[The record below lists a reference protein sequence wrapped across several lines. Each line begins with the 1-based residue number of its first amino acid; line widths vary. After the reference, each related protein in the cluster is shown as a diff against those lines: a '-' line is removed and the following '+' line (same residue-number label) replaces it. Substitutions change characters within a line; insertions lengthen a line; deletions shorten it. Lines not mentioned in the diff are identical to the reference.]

1 MKIQA
6 PFYLV
11 ALILALAIFGW
22 GVFYASGRL
31 TGGGLWTDS
40 AITNFAQCA
49 AVGYPIMESYPR
61 QCRTPEGVTF
71 VEETNREP
79 AEGPAAAPPA
89 YYGSSTGGPC
99 QKDDDCQVA
108 GCNQEICQ
116 GRAEEERFSI
126 CILPDKPTPG
136 DLGLACVCVDDG
148 CQWAQ
153 P

>member
-22 GVFYASGRL
+22 GVFSASGRL
-31 TGGGLWTDS
+31 PQGGLKLDS
-40 AITNFAQCA
+40 AITNFTQCA
-49 AVGYPIMESYPR
+49 TAGYPIMESYPR

-71 VEETNREP
+71 VEETDREP
-79 AEGPAAAPPA
+79 AEAPSEVPPA
-89 YYGSSTGGPC
+89 YYGSSTEGPC

-136 DLGLACVCVDDG
+136 DLGLACVCVAGG
-148 CQWAQ
+148 CQWDQ